1 MASPNPIEYSDASI
15 EVRKI
20 YDEIKLARGVQD
32 VNNFW
37 KYLANDPV
45 TLRRTWHSLKEIM
58 EPGALD
64 SLTKEL
70 IYIAVSATNNCAYCI
85 RSHSASASS
94 KGMTDAMFGE
104 LMAVVG
110 MANETISSS
119 MGIKFRLI
127 RHSELVFAGAE
138 WGDVALP
145 RGIEPLFPA

>member
-15 EVRKI
+15 EVREI

-58 EPGALD
+58 GPGALD

-85 RSHSASASS
+85 RSHTASASS

-104 LMAVVG
+104 LMSVVG
-110 MANETISSS
+110 MANETN
-119 MGIKFRLI
+119 K
-127 RHSELVFAGAE
+127 LVHGYQIPI
-138 WGDVALP
+138 DSV
-145 RGIEPLFPA
+145 

>member
-1 MASPNPIEYSDASI
+1 MASPNPIEYSHASI
-15 EVRKI
+15 EVREI

-45 TLRRTWHSLKEIM
+45 TLRRTWTSLKEIM
-58 EPGALD
+58 GPGALD

-70 IYIAVSATNNCAYCI
+70 IYIAVSATNNCTYCI
-85 RSHSASASS
+85 RSHTASASS

-110 MANETISSS
+110 MANETN
-119 MGIKFRLI
+119 K
-127 RHSELVFAGAE
+127 LVHGYQIPI
-138 WGDVALP
+138 DSV
-145 RGIEPLFPA
+145 

>member
-1 MASPNPIEYSDASI
+1 MASPNPIEYSHASI
-15 EVRKI
+15 EVREI
-20 YDEIKLARGVQD
+20 YDEIKLARGVED

-58 EPGALD
+58 GPGALD

-85 RSHSASASS
+85 RSHTASASS

-110 MANETISSS
+110 MANETNN
-119 MGIKFRLI
+119 
-127 RHSELVFAGAE
+127 LVHGYQIPI
-138 WGDVALP
+138 DSV
-145 RGIEPLFPA
+145 

>member
-15 EVRKI
+15 EIREI
-20 YDEIKLARGVQD
+20 YDEIKLARGIQD
-32 VNNFW
+32 VSNFW

-45 TLRRTWHSLKEIM
+45 TLRRTWTSLKEIM
-58 EPGALD
+58 GPGALD

-70 IYIAVSATNNCAYCI
+70 IYIAVSATNNCAYCV

-110 MANETISSS
+110 MANETN
-119 MGIKFRLI
+119 K
-127 RHSELVFAGAE
+127 LVHGYQ
-138 WGDVALP
+138 V
-145 RGIEPLFPA
+145 PLDSP

>member
-1 MASPNPIEYSDASI
+1 MSPQPIEYDDASSD
-15 EVRKI
+15 VRAI
-20 YDEIKLARGVQD
+20 YDEIKQARGIND

-85 RSHSASASS
+85 RSHTASASS

-110 MANETISSS
+110 MANETN
-119 MGIKFRLI
+119 K
-127 RHSELVFAGAE
+127 LVHGYQIPI
-138 WGDVALP
+138 DSV
-145 RGIEPLFPA
+145 

>member
-15 EVRKI
+15 EIREI
-20 YDEIKLARGVQD
+20 YDEIKLARGIED
-32 VNNFW
+32 VSNFW

-45 TLRRTWHSLKEIM
+45 TLRRTWTSLKEIM
-58 EPGALD
+58 GPGALD

-110 MANETISSS
+110 MANETNKRVHGYQI
-119 MGIKFRLI
+119 
-127 RHSELVFAGAE
+127 
-138 WGDVALP
+138 
-145 RGIEPLFPA
+145 PLDSP

>member
-15 EVRKI
+15 EIREI
-20 YDEIKLARGVQD
+20 YDEIKLVRGIQD
-32 VNNFW
+32 VSNFW

-45 TLRRTWHSLKEIM
+45 TLRRTWTSLKEIM
-58 EPGALD
+58 GPGALD

-110 MANETISSS
+110 MANETN
-119 MGIKFRLI
+119 K
-127 RHSELVFAGAE
+127 LVHGYQ
-138 WGDVALP
+138 V
-145 RGIEPLFPA
+145 PLDSP

>member
-15 EVRKI
+15 EIREI
-20 YDEIKLARGVQD
+20 YDEIKLARGIQD
-32 VNNFW
+32 VSNFW

-45 TLRRTWHSLKEIM
+45 TLRRTWTSLKEIM
-58 EPGALD
+58 GPGALD

-70 IYIAVSATNNCAYCI
+70 IYIAVSATNNCAYGI

-110 MANETISSS
+110 MAIETN
-119 MGIKFRLI
+119 K
-127 RHSELVFAGAE
+127 LVHGYQ
-138 WGDVALP
+138 
-145 RGIEPLFPA
+145 IPLDSA

>member
-15 EVRKI
+15 EIREI
-20 YDEIKLARGVQD
+20 YDEIKLARGIQD

-45 TLRRTWHSLKEIM
+45 TLRRTWTSLKEIM
-58 EPGALD
+58 GPGALD

-110 MANETISSS
+110 MANETN
-119 MGIKFRLI
+119 K
-127 RHSELVFAGAE
+127 LVHGYQIPI
-138 WGDVALP
+138 DSV
-145 RGIEPLFPA
+145 

>member
-15 EVRKI
+15 EIREI
-20 YDEIKLARGVQD
+20 YDEIKLARGIED
-32 VNNFW
+32 VSNFW

-45 TLRRTWHSLKEIM
+45 TLRRTWTSLKEIM
-58 EPGALD
+58 GPGALD

-70 IYIAVSATNNCAYCI
+70 IFIAVSATNNCAYCI

-110 MANETISSS
+110 MANETN
-119 MGIKFRLI
+119 K
-127 RHSELVFAGAE
+127 LVHGYQI
-138 WGDVALP
+138 ALDS
-145 RGIEPLFPA
+145 A

>member
-15 EVRKI
+15 EIREI
-20 YDEIKLARGVQD
+20 YDEIKLARGIQD

-45 TLRRTWHSLKEIM
+45 TLRRTWTSLKEIM
-58 EPGALD
+58 GPGALD

-70 IYIAVSATNNCAYCI
+70 IYIAVSATNNCGYCI

-110 MANETISSS
+110 MANETN
-119 MGIKFRLI
+119 K
-127 RHSELVFAGAE
+127 LVHGYQ
-138 WGDVALP
+138 
-145 RGIEPLFPA
+145 IPLDSP

>member
-15 EVRKI
+15 EIREI
-20 YDEIKLARGVQD
+20 YDEIKLARGIQD

-45 TLRRTWHSLKEIM
+45 TLRRTWTSLKEIM
-58 EPGALD
+58 GPGALD

-110 MANETISSS
+110 MANETN
-119 MGIKFRLI
+119 K
-127 RHSELVFAGAE
+127 LVHGYQ
-138 WGDVALP
+138 
-145 RGIEPLFPA
+145 IPLDSP

>member
-15 EVRKI
+15 EIREI
-20 YDEIKLARGVQD
+20 YDEIKLARGIQD
-32 VNNFW
+32 VSNFW
-37 KYLANDPV
+37 NYLANDPV
-45 TLRRTWHSLKEIM
+45 TLRRTWTSLKEIM
-58 EPGALD
+58 GPGALD

-110 MANETISSS
+110 MANETN
-119 MGIKFRLI
+119 K
-127 RHSELVFAGAE
+127 LVHGYQ
-138 WGDVALP
+138 
-145 RGIEPLFPA
+145 IPLDSA

>member
-1 MASPNPIEYSDASI
+1 MASPNPIEYSHASI
-15 EVRKI
+15 EVREI

-58 EPGALD
+58 GPGALD

-70 IYIAVSATNNCAYCI
+70 IYIAVSATNNCTYCI
-85 RSHSASASS
+85 RSHTASASS

-110 MANETISSS
+110 MANETNT
-119 MGIKFRLI
+119 
-127 RHSELVFAGAE
+127 LVHGYQIPI
-138 WGDVALP
+138 DSV
-145 RGIEPLFPA
+145 

>member
-15 EVRKI
+15 EIREI
-20 YDEIKLARGVQD
+20 YDEIKLARGIQD

-45 TLRRTWHSLKEIM
+45 TLRRTWTSLKEIM
-58 EPGALD
+58 GPGALD

-85 RSHSASASS
+85 RSHTASASS

-110 MANETISSS
+110 MANETN
-119 MGIKFRLI
+119 K
-127 RHSELVFAGAE
+127 LVHGYQIPI
-138 WGDVALP
+138 DSL
-145 RGIEPLFPA
+145 

>member
-15 EVRKI
+15 EIREI
-20 YDEIKLARGVQD
+20 YDEIKLARGIED
-32 VNNFW
+32 VSNFW

-45 TLRRTWHSLKEIM
+45 TLRRTWTSLKEIM
-58 EPGALD
+58 GPGALD

-110 MANETISSS
+110 MANETN
-119 MGIKFRLI
+119 K
-127 RHSELVFAGAE
+127 LVHGYQ
-138 WGDVALP
+138 
-145 RGIEPLFPA
+145 IPLDSP

>member
-15 EVRKI
+15 EVREI

-45 TLRRTWHSLKEIM
+45 TLRRTWHSLKEVM
-58 EPGALD
+58 GPGALD

-85 RSHSASASS
+85 RSHTASASS

-104 LMAVVG
+104 LMSVVG
-110 MANETISSS
+110 MANETN
-119 MGIKFRLI
+119 K
-127 RHSELVFAGAE
+127 LVHGYQIPI
-138 WGDVALP
+138 DSV
-145 RGIEPLFPA
+145 

>member
-1 MASPNPIEYSDASI
+1 MASPNPIEYSHASL
-15 EVRKI
+15 EVREI

-32 VNNFW
+32 VNNFR

-58 EPGALD
+58 GPGALD

-85 RSHSASASS
+85 RSHTASASS

-110 MANETISSS
+110 MANETN
-119 MGIKFRLI
+119 K
-127 RHSELVFAGAE
+127 LVHGYQIPI
-138 WGDVALP
+138 DSV
-145 RGIEPLFPA
+145 

>member
-1 MASPNPIEYSDASI
+1 MASPNHIEYSDASI
-15 EVRKI
+15 EIREI
-20 YDEIKLARGVQD
+20 YDEIKLARGIQD
-32 VNNFW
+32 VSNFW

-45 TLRRTWHSLKEIM
+45 TLRRTWTSLKEIM
-58 EPGALD
+58 GPGALD

-110 MANETISSS
+110 MANETN
-119 MGIKFRLI
+119 K
-127 RHSELVFAGAE
+127 LVHGYQ
-138 WGDVALP
+138 
-145 RGIEPLFPA
+145 IPLESP

>member
-1 MASPNPIEYSDASI
+1 MASPNPIEYGDASI
-15 EVRKI
+15 EIREI
-20 YDEIKLARGVQD
+20 YDEIKLARGIQD
-32 VNNFW
+32 VSNFW

-45 TLRRTWHSLKEIM
+45 TLRRTWTSLKEIM
-58 EPGALD
+58 GPGALD

-110 MANETISSS
+110 MANETN
-119 MGIKFRLI
+119 K
-127 RHSELVFAGAE
+127 LVHGYQ
-138 WGDVALP
+138 
-145 RGIEPLFPA
+145 IPLDSA

>member
-1 MASPNPIEYSDASI
+1 MSPKPIEYDHASSD
-15 EVRKI
+15 VRAI
-20 YDEIKLARGVQD
+20 FDEIKQAREVND

-45 TLRRTWHSLKEIM
+45 TLRRTWTSLKEIM
-58 EPGALD
+58 GSGALD

-85 RSHSASASS
+85 RSHTASASS

-110 MANETISSS
+110 MANETN
-119 MGIKFRLI
+119 K
-127 RHSELVFAGAE
+127 LVHGYQIPI
-138 WGDVALP
+138 DSV
-145 RGIEPLFPA
+145 

>member
-15 EVRKI
+15 EIREI
-20 YDEIKLARGVQD
+20 YDEIKLARGIQD
-32 VNNFW
+32 VSNFW

-45 TLRRTWHSLKEIM
+45 TLRRTWTSLKEIM
-58 EPGALD
+58 GPGALD

-85 RSHSASASS
+85 RTHSASASS

-110 MANETISSS
+110 MANETN
-119 MGIKFRLI
+119 K
-127 RHSELVFAGAE
+127 LVHGYQVPL
-138 WGDVALP
+138 DLP
-145 RGIEPLFPA
+145 

>member
-1 MASPNPIEYSDASI
+1 MSPKPIEYDDASSD
-15 EVRKI
+15 VRAI
-20 YDEIKLARGVQD
+20 FDEIKQAREVND

-58 EPGALD
+58 GSGALD

-70 IYIAVSATNNCAYCI
+70 IYIAVSATNNCTYCI
-85 RSHSASASS
+85 RSHTASASS

-110 MANETISSS
+110 MANETNT
-119 MGIKFRLI
+119 
-127 RHSELVFAGAE
+127 LVHGYQIPI
-138 WGDVALP
+138 DSV
-145 RGIEPLFPA
+145 

>member
-15 EVRKI
+15 EIREI
-20 YDEIKLARGVQD
+20 YDEIKLARGIQD
-32 VNNFW
+32 VSNFW

-45 TLRRTWHSLKEIM
+45 TLRRTWTSLKEIM
-58 EPGALD
+58 GPGALD

-85 RSHSASASS
+85 RAHSASASS

-110 MANETISSS
+110 MANETN
-119 MGIKFRLI
+119 K
-127 RHSELVFAGAE
+127 LVHGYQ
-138 WGDVALP
+138 
-145 RGIEPLFPA
+145 IPLDSA

>member
-1 MASPNPIEYSDASI
+1 MASPNPIEYSHASI
-15 EVRKI
+15 EVREI

-45 TLRRTWHSLKEIM
+45 TLRRTWTSLKEIM
-58 EPGALD
+58 GPGALD

-70 IYIAVSATNNCAYCI
+70 IYIAVSVTNNCAYCI
-85 RSHSASASS
+85 RSHTVSASS

-110 MANETISSS
+110 MANETN
-119 MGIKFRLI
+119 K
-127 RHSELVFAGAE
+127 LVHGYQIPI
-138 WGDVALP
+138 DSL
-145 RGIEPLFPA
+145 

>member
-1 MASPNPIEYSDASI
+1 MASPNPIEYSHASI
-15 EVRKI
+15 EVRQI

-58 EPGALD
+58 GPGALD

-85 RSHSASASS
+85 RSHTASASS

-110 MANETISSS
+110 MANETN
-119 MGIKFRLI
+119 K
-127 RHSELVFAGAE
+127 LVHGYQIPI
-138 WGDVALP
+138 DSV
-145 RGIEPLFPA
+145 

>member
-1 MASPNPIEYSDASI
+1 MASPNPIEYSHASI
-15 EVRKI
+15 EVREI

-45 TLRRTWHSLKEIM
+45 TLRRTWTSLKEIM
-58 EPGALD
+58 GPGALD

-70 IYIAVSATNNCAYCI
+70 IYIAVSATNNCTYCI
-85 RSHSASASS
+85 RSHTLSASS

-110 MANETISSS
+110 MANETN
-119 MGIKFRLI
+119 K
-127 RHSELVFAGAE
+127 LVHGYQIPI
-138 WGDVALP
+138 DSV
-145 RGIEPLFPA
+145 

>member
-1 MASPNPIEYSDASI
+1 MASPNPIEYSHSSI
-15 EVRKI
+15 EVREI

-45 TLRRTWHSLKEIM
+45 TLRRTWTSLKEIM
-58 EPGALD
+58 GPGALD

-70 IYIAVSATNNCAYCI
+70 IYIAVSATNNCTYCI
-85 RSHSASASS
+85 RSHTASASS

-110 MANETISSS
+110 MANETN
-119 MGIKFRLI
+119 K
-127 RHSELVFAGAE
+127 LVHGYQIPI
-138 WGDVALP
+138 DSV
-145 RGIEPLFPA
+145 